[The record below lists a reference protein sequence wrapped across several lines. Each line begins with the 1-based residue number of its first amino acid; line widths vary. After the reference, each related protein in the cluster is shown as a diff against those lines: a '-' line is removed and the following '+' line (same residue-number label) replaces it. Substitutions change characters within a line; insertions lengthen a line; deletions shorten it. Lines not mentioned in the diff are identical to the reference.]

1 MLSKLS
7 LALAFNFFTSILV
20 FAQWQA
26 SEEWAM
32 RYDGPASGVDLLSTL
47 TLDLNGN
54 AYVTGR
60 SSGNGTGQDLATLKY
75 SPGGQSLLEL
85 RYNQSGTS
93 WDESFD
99 ILVDNDG
106 NVYVSGMSS
115 AWGITTIKY
124 DSLGNTLWTAN
135 LNALGGAEGLSLAID
150 SLFNIYVGGNVWNAS
165 QGADIAV
172 IKYSPSGVE
181 QWSTFLRGDS
191 SYDNGLIDL
200 EVDGQRSVYITGK
213 TANQFFDEFF
223 YNDFITVKLDTAGIE
238 EWRQYYSASNISDDI
253 PIGLDID
260 HLGNVIIGGS
270 SFEGDDD
277 YVAIKYSPTGVQKWV
292 RTYESPSAS
301 EDIPMSMA
309 IDTHDNVIVTGYSWR
324 DSEAFNYLTVKYD
337 SSGNELWVSEC
348 NGEGN
353 KRDFAHAVAL
363 DAQDNIYVTGSSR
376 EGTLGDAAALT
387 VRYNPNGYQVW
398 AISYSD
404 TASSSNFGHAIAVDQ
419 ENNVYIGI
427 HSVGNNSGWD
437 FVTVKYRQDILG
449 LTSRDN
455 LQGSY
460 HLFQNY
466 PNPFN
471 PVTTIAY
478 TLPLAAQVQLTIF
491 DLLGRQVST
500 LVNARQPAGDH
511 DVQFDGTGLSSGVYY
526 YRLKIDRDAVLTRKM
541 VLLK

>member
-7 LALAFNFFTSILV
+7 LTLAFNFFTYMFV

-26 SEEWAM
+26 AHEWAM

-47 TLDLNGN
+47 TLDHVGN
-54 AYVTGR
+54 VYVTGR
-60 SSGNGTGQDLATLKY
+60 SSGSGTGQDFATLKY

-93 WDESFD
+93 WDEPFD
-99 ILVDNDG
+99 IFVDDAG
-106 NVYVSGMSS
+106 NVYVAGVSS
-115 AWGITTIKY
+115 ARGITTVKY
-124 DSLGNTLWTAN
+124 DAFGDTLWTAN
-135 LNALGGAEGLSLAID
+135 LNASGGAEGLCLAVD
-150 SLFNIYVGGNVWNAS
+150 SLFNVYVGGNVWNAGP
-165 QGADIAV
+165 GADIAV

-200 EVDGQRSVYITGK
+200 EVDGQGSVFITAK

-238 EWRQYYSASNISDDI
+238 EWRQYYSASNTSDDI
-253 PIGLDID
+253 PIGLEID
-260 HLGNVIIGGS
+260 QQGNVIIGGN

-277 YVAIKYSPTGVQKWV
+277 YVTIKYTPIGVQEWI

-301 EDIPMSMA
+301 EDIAMSMA
-309 IDTHDNVIVTGYSWR
+309 VDSEDNIIITGYSWR

-337 SSGNELWVSEC
+337 SSGNKLWVSEYI
-348 NGEGN
+348 GEGN

-363 DAQDNIYVTGSSR
+363 DAQDDIYVTGSSR
-376 EGTLGDAAALT
+376 EGTLGDAAAHT
-387 VRYNPNGYQVW
+387 VRYNPNGDQVW
-398 AISYSD
+398 AISYCD
-404 TASSSNFGHAIAVDQ
+404 TASSSNFGHAIAVDP
-419 ENNVYIGI
+419 ENNVYVGI
-427 HSVGNNSGWD
+427 HSFGNNSGWD
-437 FVTVKYRQDILG
+437 YVTVKYRQDILG
-449 LTSRDN
+449 LPGNNN
-455 LQGSY
+455 LPGSY

-471 PVTTIAY
+471 PLTTIAY
-478 TLPLAAQVQLTIF
+478 ELPVASEVELTVF
-491 DLLGRQVST
+491 DLLGRKVRMP
-500 LVNARQPAGDH
+500 VNAWQPAGNH
-511 DVQFDGTGLSSGVYY
+511 KIVFEGAGLSSGIYY
-526 YRLKIDRDAVLTRKM
+526 YQMKIDGEAVMTRKM